1 MAVDYFLKLDGIQ
14 GESQDAN
21 FKNQIQLMSWSWGA
35 SQVSSV
41 AGTGGS
47 GAGKADLS
55 DFACMLYFDKS
66 TPNFFKSI
74 GKGTHIATGTMSAVK
89 SGADG
94 KPYLKV
100 DFTEI
105 FVSSLQISASSEVP
119 TVSLSFTYNQI
130 KIDYSVQDEN
140 GNLKSTGPVTYST
153 KENKLT

>member
-21 FKNQIQLMSWSWGA
+21 HKDEIQLMSWSWGA

-47 GAGKADLS
+47 GAGKASLT
-55 DFACMLYFDKS
+55 DFSVMAYFDKS
-66 TPNFFKSI
+66 TPKFFKSI
-74 GKGTHIATGTMSAVK
+74 GAGTHIKSGTMSAVK

-100 DFTEI
+100 DFKEL
-105 FVSSLQISASSEVP
+105 FVSSLQISASSEIP
-119 TVSLSFTYNQI
+119 TVSVSFTYNEI
-130 KIDYSVQDEN
+130 KIDYSTQNEQ
-140 GNLKSTGPVTYST
+140 GNVTSTGPVTYNT
-153 KENKLT
+153 KENKLS